1 MCKRRFSTFKKFNY
15 RVPTDF
21 PSSVVLCRAWWCRLS
36 SLAASTVLLG
46 TVCPRSLVQ
55 FAYHTHSL
63 QYKKRYYLV
72 TYVLEVLSN
81 FLIIFTVHKRKRL
94 LGTVLYIC
102 PRYFVNLHITLDL
115 LNILFRIWICKSF
128 INKKLN
134 LFYHLQRSW
143 WTNTGYHTFQA
154 HVFNW
159 TTNVKIQTYINCSI
173 IGIFCLVKTSIC
185 FFN

>member
-1 MCKRRFSTFKKFNY
+1 M
-15 RVPTDF
+15 
-21 PSSVVLCRAWWCRLS
+21 SSVVVPVKFFGSFNCTFRYCMSTKSCPICISYSQLTIQK
-36 SLAASTVLLG
+36 TVLFGNL
-46 TVCPRSLVQ
+46 CARSLVQ
-55 FAYHTHSL
+55 FS
-63 QYKKRYYLV
+63 YYFHC
-72 TYVLEVLSN
+72 TQTQK
-81 FLIIFTVHKRKRL
+81 TVL